1 MICSCRQ
8 RSSRRRR
15 SAGQSRCGGARGEA
29 GRGRART
36 RIQSPSCTSTRQRCT
51 STPTATTAC
60 HGQMSRA
67 RRLSARGGHQAR
79 SSRTVEPALLDA
91 PSRSAQTAPRH
102 LDTAP
107 THRRS
112 ARRGGRKRPPHGLIR
127 GCGENELTGRTG
139 CPPLS
144 KFALTIVPYVWH
156 YIGARGEG
164 WVSMSFLILPPTYH
178 HLFSSVIISLFYLS
192 FVLFYQHGI
201 TPHHRSSNT

>member
-139 CPPLS
+139 CPPLLLS
-144 KFALTIVPYVWH
+144 PST
-156 YIGARGEG
+156 GARPTQRERDCGEMLGEG
-164 WVSMSFLILPPTYH
+164 HARRCGYSRTKRTTGLI
-178 HLFSSVIISLFYLS
+178 SVDKSQS
-192 FVLFYQHGI
+192 AKGI
-201 TPHHRSSNT
+201 T